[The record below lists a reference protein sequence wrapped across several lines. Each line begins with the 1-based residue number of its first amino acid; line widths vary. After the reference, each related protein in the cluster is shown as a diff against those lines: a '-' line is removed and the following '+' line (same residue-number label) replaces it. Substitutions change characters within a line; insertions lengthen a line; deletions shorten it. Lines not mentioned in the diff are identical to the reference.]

1 MSKYF
6 TGGRQQGAI
15 GKSHATARTAIVEVF
30 KLKGGVQGLWSW
42 VCKSDANES
51 VFYSVLLPKLLP
63 SEIADQHGVGDTK
76 IQVVIMPAEGVA
88 NTAKDVPRVE
98 VGARTVPE
106 LTGTDDAM
114 AEE

>member
-15 GKSHATARTAIVEVF
+15 GRSHAVARNAIVEVF

-76 IQVVIMPAEGVA
+76 IQVVILPAEGA
-88 NTAKDVPRVE
+88 GSTAKDMPSVE
-98 VGARTVPE
+98 TRAQRMPE
-106 LTGTDDAM
+106 QIGTDDAM